1 MWHKISHTYKKA
13 IKNDCKIKKQLK
25 IIAKQKSLQQNVTIT
40 EDEEIYK
47 KLSLVY
53 REDNNLKWILMIFYV
68 C

>member
-1 MWHKISHTYKKA
+1 MWHKISNIYKKA

>member
-1 MWHKISHTYKKA
+1 MIFIVAKVIWVHIN
-13 IKNDCKIKKQLK
+13 IIKKQLK